1 MDHQSQVKI
10 VHSDKK
16 IGKCDTCNKELSI
29 KYITQHK
36 KLVHITVISKKI
48 HARLVTNPLSLNQ
61 I

>member
-1 MDHQSQVKI
+1 MDRQSQVKI

-36 KLVHITVISKKI
+36 KLVHSDLKE
-48 HARLVTNPLSLNQ
+48 NPCKTCDKSFKA
-61 I
+61 